1 MRMALLWAITI
12 PLQWLCAPFWTLI
25 AILPTALQLAA
36 AVAMLSLAYLAAKKV
51 LLRAQPSNARA
62 NKTAIIP
69 SVLKVL
75 PLHNGS
81 TGWTLDGIHQL
92 RVFQRHALDSQTYLA
107 SHVLIDMNAKSAL
120 EVALE
125 CADTPNWMHG
135 AAGAVSSVQPVT
147 AADPSS
153 GGVKSS
159 DVIAV
164 TFSSRHEG
172 TLAGMWRRA
181 IKLTLVY
188 VPQLEKFVSAPLD
201 FHIIQFERWSMLVL
215 TSVQS
220 QEVARKEVSSQ
231 LRSLQEHILLRRH
244 KVLSSRLPLPM
255 VTLQQRHAPK
265 RPKTKK
271 VQGGGANKDP
281 PPSQP
286 PPSQSASRVQGA
298 PPKRTQKAAPPT
310 SLLRSDSPAD
320 SAHLA
325 LVDKVCRD
333 MLAMASATEMD
344 GWVSE
349 GMVNNVSVMRKP
361 PGPGEPP
368 LTCIKGTGSCRPP
381 PEFVMVVL
389 TDNQYAQQLDDML
402 KELRI
407 VHEIIP
413 KTVGLLHLQYKGVWP
428 TTGRDFAMVN
438 FQGRVDDR
446 TIIQGGT
453 SIVDSRVP
461 EDKAY
466 VRGDCLVGGYVIKSV
481 EGDPSASQVTY
492 VGKLDLKGNIPAFV
506 VNKAM
511 ASQPQCVNRLR
522 GVVEPLYARAKRDPQ
537 LMKRLTDNVKIA
549 DLYTPGLSA
558 GSEDCALMG
567 DVEDGDG
574 VVGVATD
581 GGGHT
586 HNKSMG
592 AEVGG
597 EEEEQR
603 AFTPPNLSS
612 SEDGE
617 EGRVSVGGARN
628 HKGKYKQLPQYIADD
643 YEGSVPETF
652 VEESITYPSKRW
664 EEGGAVS
671 KEEGGA
677 VSKEEGGAVSKEE
690 GGAVSKEEGGAVS
703 KEEGGAVS
711 KEEGGAVSK
720 EEGGAV
726 SKEEESASGMI
737 DYRTLGN
744 QIAARVIEETFH
756 VSGLDPLDATT
767 FGAQSGG
774 WEYIGME
781 KGVCILQKKPA
792 DSSHYC
798 FMGKAVVPLQAD
810 YVYSS
815 LKNPQLRHA
824 YDTMLKELHIVKAID
839 NGLYILHMHHETTQC
854 FLKQSRDFC
863 LLVAERS
870 ELNKNLLVGSSVEV
884 PECPPNPSITRGK
897 VFYSGWVVEP
907 RTLKTGIIATEITY
921 LLQVDFSGP
930 IPAYILNI
938 ISQRQPLA
946 VAYLRDYLMS
956 HPSSV

>member
-75 PLHNGS
+75 PLHGS

-201 FHIIQFERWSMLVL
+201 FHIIQFERTWECVDGGTSYLFCEPRNPSHVSYRWSMLVL

-220 QEVARKEVSSQ
+220 QEDTSLATLVVLPNGSLSVARKEVSSQ

-349 GMVNNVSVMRKP
+349 GMVNNA
-361 PGPGEPP
+361 
-368 LTCIKGTGSCRPP
+368 P

-592 AEVGG
+592 AE
-597 EEEEQR
+597 
-603 AFTPPNLSS
+603 
-612 SEDGE
+612 DGE

-652 VEESITYPSKRW
+652 VEESITYPK
-664 EEGGAVS
+664 
-671 KEEGGA
+671 
-677 VSKEEGGAVSKEE
+677 
-690 GGAVSKEEGGAVS
+690 
-703 KEEGGAVS
+703 
-711 KEEGGAVSK
+711 
-720 EEGGAV
+720 
-726 SKEEESASGMI
+726 SASGMI